1 MANNPHPAAD
11 VWAVTKTCILAFIAL
26 VGILIIL
33 TSVAYFPPTFDFGF
47 LKGREAYFYS
57 WYAVAFYIHVISSP
71 ITLFLGMVQSVSWVR
86 KRHLRLHRALGKAY
100 VLVVLLLAAPSGL
113 AMSIKADRD
122 SLAVVGFATL
132 AVATEVATWL
142 GFVAAKRGSIAKHQQ
157 WMTRS
162 YLLICSAVLLRFI
175 AALTNQF
182 ELGLTYGAMAWLSWV
197 PSLVVYEVVLAA
209 QRVSAA
215 GK

>member
-1 MANNPHPAAD
+1 MANNSHPAAD
-11 VWAVTKTCILAFIAL
+11 IWAVTKTCILAFIAL
-26 VGILIIL
+26 VGILIVL
-33 TSVAYFPPTFDFGF
+33 TSVGYFPPTFDFGF

-71 ITLFLGMVQSVSWVR
+71 ITLFLGMVQSVTWVR
-86 KRHLRLHRALGKAY
+86 KRHLTLHRGLGKAY
-100 VLVVLLLAAPSGL
+100 VLLVLFFAAPSGL

-122 SLAVVGFATL
+122 PLAVVGFATL
-132 AVATEVATWL
+132 AVATGVTTWL
-142 GFVAAKRGSIAKHQQ
+142 GFIAAKRGGIAKHQQ

-197 PSLVVYEVVLAA
+197 PSLLVYEVVLQA
-209 QRVSAA
+209 QRMRGA
-215 GK
+215 GR